1 MVIANVNKNNNDEP
15 YLQTAIVM
23 KLQKEKIIYSRKNNS
38 RNKILTIQLHI
49 MRKKYYQLF
58 REPNWSLYRAFKR
71 ALILKASIEKRGA
84 KEKSHWTR

>member
-1 MVIANVNKNNNDEP
+1 
-15 YLQTAIVM
+15 
-23 KLQKEKIIYSRKNNS
+23 
-38 RNKILTIQLHI
+38 

-71 ALILKASIEKRGA
+71 ALILKASIEKWGA